1 MIKLNASRLSLTA
14 SVIALTAAFGTP
26 AFAQSTSTP
35 PITPATPPDQPP
47 SPPCPPGVTVVNGV
61 CTSGEVQTES
71 GVAANPTNANAIIVT
86 GSRIKRPNLES
97 PVPITSISQQ
107 ELTSQGQ
114 VSVGDALND
123 LPALRSTFSQ
133 QNSGRFIG
141 TAGQN
146 FLDLRGL
153 GTARTLVL
161 VNGRRMI
168 TAAPGDFTPDVDN
181 IPQDLI
187 DRIDVVTGGESAI
200 YGSDAVAGVVNFV
213 LKRDFEGWRVRG
225 QGGESTYGDR
235 PVEFISTTFGKNFA
249 DGRGNIAMNLEYT
262 HAGELFFR
270 DRSRFQ
276 TPNGPCGFVRNDF
289 TAGEGNLPGGSDGI
303 PDNVFRCGLRN
314 VTITTGGTLE
324 SPLFLNGSGLVFDP
338 NGNLVFSP
346 PCDESFIKFGSA
358 SCVSNSPLTGA
369 TIDETGDLAVGR
381 DRYSASLLGHFDI
394 TDAFKPFVEG
404 LFVHQVVHQEGQPS
418 FFQGRFTEDF
428 FGPIVPDLNCNN
440 GFLTAQNLAVLQDPN
455 TFALTGG
462 DVTCDQ
468 THLVDTN
475 GDGKPD
481 TPVITLDA
489 NGNPIFDPNKT
500 LPLNR
505 FNVDWGARKEEDTRD
520 TFRVVAGFTGD
531 FNEDWHYEVSVNYGH
546 TSADNKERNDL
557 QIADQFGNPA
567 GFALAIDAVAVD
579 AAGNIVK
586 PGTPGS
592 HVVCRSTLTD
602 PGNGCVPINPFG
614 EGQASPEAIDFVN
627 TTSHLFQ
634 AASELDFL
642 GFLSGD
648 TSQFLNLPGGPIGF
662 SVGFEHRKETAESHA
677 DPVSAAG
684 GTFFNAFSPFNPP
697 PFKVTEFFGELN
709 VPILKDLPFAHELTV
724 SGAARR
730 SHYNTSAGNTFTW
743 NANAIWAPV
752 RDIRFRGNYSKSVRV
767 PTLNDLFSPAS
778 INFNFVAD
786 PCDSQNIGGN
796 PNRAANCAALGV
808 PTTIAPGS
816 PCIDAAHP
824 VGSPFVNCVA
834 NSQTIQFLSAG
845 NPNLTAETGKSITV
859 GGVLTPR
866 FVPGFSLSVDYF
878 DIKVSN
884 LISFLSAQQILNSC
898 VDAPN
903 INNNFCAL
911 INPRDQFGL
920 LASPAL
926 LSAGVNFAEQK
937 SRGIDFDLSYRHHVG
952 PGRLDLR
959 GFATYTLE
967 RTDFTDPTNPKLG
980 NRILSELGDPVFS
993 GTAIAGYTLGHFDLR
1008 YTLRYIGSMT
1018 NFNYEDNHKFP
1029 PACTPAGCPPFN
1041 ADRADRFDT
1050 GAVWYHD
1057 IRVGYTVNKYNFY
1070 VGVDNIFNRLPPLG
1084 LTGVGAGSG
1093 IYSDI
1098 GRFVYAGAVLDLQ

>member
-35 PITPATPPDQPP
+35 PITPATPPDQVP
-47 SPPCPPGVTVVNGV
+47 SSPCPPGVTVVNGV

-71 GVAANPTNANAIIVT
+71 GVAANPANANAIIVT

-107 ELTSQGQ
+107 ELTNQGQ

-187 DRIDVVTGGESAI
+187 DRVDVVTGGESAI

-225 QGGESTYGDR
+225 QGGLSTYGDR
-235 PVEFISTTFGKNFA
+235 PVDFISTTFGKNFA
-249 DGRGNIAMNLEYT
+249 DGRGNLAMNLEYT
-262 HAGELFFR
+262 HAGELRFE
-270 DRSRFQ
+270 DRPGRFAA
-276 TPNGPCGFVRNDF
+276 PCGFEPNPADAGGRNDPLVNGDR
-289 TAGEGNLPGGSDGI
+289 TNGV
-303 PDNVFRCGLRN
+303 PDNIFVCGLRN
-314 VTITTGGTLE
+314 PFITTGGQIALLT
-324 SPLFLNGSGLVFDP
+324 FSGRGLAFDP
-338 NGNLVFSP
+338 NGNLVITP
-346 PCDESFIKFGSA
+346 PCDTSYIAFRGT
-358 SCVSNSPLTGA
+358 CQSNNPLVGA

-394 TDAFKPFVEG
+394 TDALKPFIEG
-404 LFVHQVVHQEGQPS
+404 MFVHQVVHQEGQPS
-418 FFQGRFTEDF
+418 FFQGRLNEDF
-428 FGPIVPDLNCNN
+428 FGPIVPDITCNN
-440 GFLTAQNLAVLQDPN
+440 GFLTQQNIGLLQQIG
-455 TFALTGG
+455 F
-462 DVTCDQ
+462 CDR
-468 THLVDTN
+468 LDAN
-475 GDGKPD
+475 GDP
-481 TPVITLDA
+481 ILDA
-489 NGNPIFDPNKT
+489 NGNPILDPNAV

-505 FNVDWGARKEEDTRD
+505 FNVDMGARKEEDTRD
-520 TFRVVAGFTGD
+520 TFRVVAGITGD
-531 FNEDWHYEVSVNYGH
+531 FNEDWHYELSVNYGH
-546 TSADNKERNDL
+546 HSADNKERNDL

-567 GFALAIDAVAVD
+567 GFALAVDAVAVD
-579 AAGNIVK
+579 ANGNIVA

-592 HVVCRSTLTD
+592 TVVCRSTLTN
-602 PGNGCVPINPFG
+602 PGNGCVPIDLFG
-614 EGQASPEAIDFVN
+614 EGRPSPAAIAFSN

-642 GFLSGD
+642 GFMSGD

-662 SVGFEHRKETAESHA
+662 SVGAEYRKETAESHA

-684 GTFFNAFSPFNPP
+684 GTFFNAFAPFNPP

-743 NANAIWAPV
+743 NANAIYSPV
-752 RDIRFRGNYSKSVRV
+752 PDLRLRGNYSKSVRV

-778 INFNFVAD
+778 VNFGFVQD
-786 PCDSQNIGGN
+786 PCDSQFIVNN

-808 PTTIAPGS
+808 PTTVLPGS
-816 PCIDAAHP
+816 PCASAATP

-834 NSQTIQFLSAG
+834 NNQTIEFLSAG
-845 NPNLTAETGKSITV
+845 NPNLTAETGKSLTL
-859 GGVLTPR
+859 GGVFTPR
-866 FVPGFSLSVDYF
+866 FLPGFSFSADYF
-878 DIKVSN
+878 RITVTN
-884 LISFLSAQQILNSC
+884 LISVLSAQTILNAC
-898 VDAPN
+898 VDAAS
-903 INNNFCAL
+903 INNNFCPL

-926 LSAGVNFAEQK
+926 LSAGVNFAKQK
-937 SRGIDFDLSYRHHVG
+937 SRGIDFDLSYRHRVG

-967 RTDFTDPTNPKLG
+967 RTDFTDPRNPNLG

-1018 NFNYEDNHKFP
+1018 DFNYEDNHKFSP
-1029 PACTPAGCPPFN
+1029 GCTSATTCPPFN
-1041 ADRADRFDT
+1041 SDRADRFNT

-1070 VGVDNIFNRLPPLG
+1070 VGVDNLFNRLPPLG

-1098 GRFVYAGAVLDLQ
+1098 GRFFYAGAVLDLQ